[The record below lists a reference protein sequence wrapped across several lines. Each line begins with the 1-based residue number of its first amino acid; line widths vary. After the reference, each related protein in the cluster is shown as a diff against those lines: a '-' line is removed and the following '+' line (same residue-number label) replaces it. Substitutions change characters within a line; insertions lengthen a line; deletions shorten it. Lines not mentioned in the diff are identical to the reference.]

1 MAVPAAKLRMA
12 SATFESSRGPFS
24 IGLLGESGRRKPG
37 IRRTRAGNQL
47 FSIPKMVER
56 INEEYGANF
65 RIARYLPLDLLL
77 TLATDLGGAA
87 CTSPFPSG
95 DILAYGE
102 PDAELG
108 KWIVFKAGPISRVIL
123 PAGKYKAEK
132 GVALVVPEVHIDE
145 VKRDGRDTIIDVP
158 DSRLVLVPD
167 FPRADGWYL
176 PHRETGIPHGRMV
189 GYSAGARHLW
199 RLPSP
204 YVYFPVRTMDFYRQY
219 LHAYFHP
226 CTPLTVLVEIPPE
239 DVDKIEPPPKAITA
253 GAGLPAL

>member
-56 INEEYGANF
+56 VNEKYGASF
-65 RIARYLPLDLLL
+65 RIMKYQRLDLILS
-77 TLATDLGGAA
+77 LAADLGVA

-123 PAGKYKAEK
+123 PAGKYRREK
-132 GVALVVPEVHIDE
+132 GAALVVPEVHIDE
-145 VKRDGRDTIIDVP
+145 VKRDKRDTIIDVP

-176 PHRETGIPHGRMV
+176 LHKETGIPHGRMV

-226 CTPLTVLVEIPPE
+226 CTPLSVLVEIPPE
-239 DVDKIEPPPKAITA
+239 DVDKIEPPPKVIA
-253 GAGLPAL
+253 GRVGSHAL